1 MKKIKYLSILW
12 KHKKINICNH
22 KNCYTYNLAQNFFH
36 SNKNNIDSNNYNGN
50 ILSNKNKVKL
60 FKCPKCNN
68 NISTDT
74 VSFNCEVIK
83 KRKKKKVCKALFN
96 IDIFRNFN
104 IFELFN
110 IEVNYDIDK
119 SHLKKKFNEIQNIY
133 HPDKNAQ
140 NVEVDEIN
148 EVSSYLNNAYK
159 TLSNDVERALYLLKM
174 EYNYMVTKNLCIYQF
189 IYFSP
194 IYYIFL
200 VNICFININDLF
212 YYYYFIFFF
221 LKISEDECMDDDEFL
236 SEIIKINVEISKPD
250 ANIELL
256 TKDYKPK
263 YEDYS
268 KEIKLHLKEKLKFIN
283 RVLERLQNI

>member
-36 SNKNNIDSNNYNGN
+36 NSNNYNGN
-50 ILSNKNKVKL
+50 ILSNKNKVKH

-74 VSFNCEVIK
+74 VSFNCE
-83 KRKKKKVCKALFN
+83 VCKALFN

-174 EYNYMVTKNLCIYQF
+174 EYNYM
-189 IYFSP
+189 
-194 IYYIFL
+194 
-200 VNICFININDLF
+200 
-212 YYYYFIFFF
+212 
-221 LKISEDECMDDDEFL
+221 ISEDECMDDDEFL
-236 SEIIKINVEISKPD
+236 SEIIKVIRIPR
-250 ANIELL
+250 
-256 TKDYKPK
+256 
-263 YEDYS
+263 
-268 KEIKLHLKEKLKFIN
+268 IK
-283 RVLERLQNI
+283 

>member
-1 MKKIKYLSILW
+1 MKKIKYLSLLW
-12 KHKKINICNH
+12 KPQKINIRNP
-22 KNCYTYNLAQNFFH
+22 KNCYPYNLAPNFFH
-36 SNKNNIDSNNYNGN
+36 SNKNNIDSNNFKGN
-50 ILSNKNKVKL
+50 FLSNKNKVKP

-68 NISTDT
+68 NFSSDP
-74 VSFNCEVIK
+74 VFFNWGGG
-83 KRKKKKVCKALFN
+83 KAFFN
-96 IDIFRNFN
+96 IAIFRNFN

-140 NVEVDEIN
+140 NVE
-148 EVSSYLNNAYK
+148 
-159 TLSNDVERALYLLKM
+159 
-174 EYNYMVTKNLCIYQF
+174 
-189 IYFSP
+189 
-194 IYYIFL
+194 
-200 VNICFININDLF
+200 
-212 YYYYFIFFF
+212 
-221 LKISEDECMDDDEFL
+221 ISEDECMDDDEFL

-256 TKDYKPK
+256 TKEYKQK

-268 KEIKLHLKEKLKFIN
+268 KEIKLHFKEKNFNNILNVLKKLKFIN

>member
-22 KNCYTYNLAQNFFH
+22 KNYYTYNLAQNFFH

-50 ILSNKNKVKL
+50 IRSNKNKVKH

-68 NISTDT
+68 NISTHT
-74 VSFNCEVIK
+74 VSFNCE
-83 KRKKKKVCKALFN
+83 VCKALFN

-110 IEVNYDIDK
+110 IEVKYDIDK

-148 EVSSYLNNAYK
+148 EVSSYFNNAYK
-159 TLSNDVERALYLLKM
+159 TLLNDVERALYLLKM
-174 EYNYMVTKNLCIYQF
+174 EYNYM
-189 IYFSP
+189 
-194 IYYIFL
+194 
-200 VNICFININDLF
+200 
-212 YYYYFIFFF
+212 
-221 LKISEDECMDDDEFL
+221 ISEDECMDDDEFL

-256 TKDYKPK
+256 TREYKQK

-268 KEIKLHLKEKLKFIN
+268 KEIKLHFKEKNFNNILNVLKKLKFIN